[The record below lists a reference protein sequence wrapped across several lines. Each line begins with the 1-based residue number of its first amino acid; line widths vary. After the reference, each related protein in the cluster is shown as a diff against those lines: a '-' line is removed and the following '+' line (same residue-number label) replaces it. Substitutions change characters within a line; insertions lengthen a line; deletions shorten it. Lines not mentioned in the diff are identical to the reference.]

1 MGIRPLPR
9 LVLCPNCGG
18 CAQPAMSYLRNA
30 WRAECACGVC
40 GPYVKDEQ
48 WPHHA
53 ALEAWGRLFELRAVP
68 APPVAGKA
76 SS

>member
-9 LVLCPNCGG
+9 LIRCPNCDG
-18 CAQPAMSYLRNA
+18 CAQP
-30 WRAECACGVC
+30 VC

-53 ALEAWGRLFELRAVP
+53 ALEAWGRIFELRAVP
-68 APPVAGKA
+68 APPIAGKA
-76 SS
+76 S